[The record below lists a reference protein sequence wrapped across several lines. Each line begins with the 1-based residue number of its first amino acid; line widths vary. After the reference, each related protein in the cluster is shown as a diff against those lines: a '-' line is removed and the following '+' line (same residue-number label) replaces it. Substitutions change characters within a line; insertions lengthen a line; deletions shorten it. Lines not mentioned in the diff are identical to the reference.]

1 VDRRSVSRVTE
12 EFFEEFFSL
21 PTADKRPK
29 PSENSAPDA
38 ETPPV
43 TYTPLAMGDRAEAEA
58 RFQPT
63 GHPVIKS
70 PIDVAVHTDS
80 VAVHKPST
88 FDNVDGHINPKEHQV
103 EAQVQQAQVEPGDS
117 SAVKPSTN
125 VAVHK
130 PSTLSNVDGH
140 IGVAVHKPSTFD
152 NVAVHKKRVAV
163 HKHKDRH
170 KSGRY
175 KLTIRL
181 NLDIAN
187 KIKQFCLETELDIQD
202 FIELAAVH
210 YIENVAVHKIDVD
223 GHKNKMWPSH
233 DDMMINTIDDDIITE
248 SVDVAVHTRTKDVT
262 IPWNTD
268 DDIIVLYQSYT
279 GNRWKPAD
287 DRVGK
292 ELHEIDRRIIEIGIL
307 QTLLNAKGKKIHSF
321 AYFMP
326 EIQVLLDVNL
336 QKETLDAFL
345 QRRRQQWQAV
355 LEQKPSQTAGKRSK
369 KGQLHT

>member
-1 VDRRSVSRVTE
+1 
-12 EFFEEFFSL
+12 
-21 PTADKRPK
+21 
-29 PSENSAPDA
+29 
-38 ETPPV
+38 
-43 TYTPLAMGDRAEAEA
+43 
-58 RFQPT
+58 
-63 GHPVIKS
+63 
-70 PIDVAVHTDS
+70 
-80 VAVHKPST
+80 
-88 FDNVDGHINPKEHQV
+88 
-103 EAQVQQAQVEPGDS
+103 
-117 SAVKPSTN
+117 
-125 VAVHK
+125 
-130 PSTLSNVDGH
+130 
-140 IGVAVHKPSTFD
+140 
-152 NVAVHKKRVAV
+152 
-163 HKHKDRH
+163 
-170 KSGRY
+170 
-175 KLTIRL
+175 
-181 NLDIAN
+181 
-187 KIKQFCLETELDIQD
+187 
-202 FIELAAVH
+202 
-210 YIENVAVHKIDVD
+210 
-223 GHKNKMWPSH
+223 MWPSH
-233 DDMMINTIDDDIITE
+233 DDMMINTTDDDIITE